1 MRVGIVSPY
10 DLGLPGGVQDQAIR
24 LSGWLDALGH
34 DSVLVGPGEEGP
46 SGAVLLGATRLIKAN
61 RAATPIAVNPRIT
74 KAVKEALEDVDVV
87 HIHEPLMPTV
97 GTAATSIKTH
107 PTVGTFHADPPR
119 WARFGYK
126 AGSRIWTKAISRLD
140 VVTTVSH
147 VSGSAIAPFVSARE
161 IPNGIDVHEYGGQVK
176 VPCRVAFLGRDDE
189 RKGLQVLLDAW
200 PTVLTSIPEA
210 ELIVIGADR
219 DEEVNGVVFMGR
231 LDTPQK
237 NDALATAEVF
247 CAPNLGGESFG
258 IVVAEGMAS
267 GCAVVASAIPAFV
280 GVLGESG
287 VLVSPGDPVGLA
299 DALMSVLSDRSL
311 LERKQ
316 GEAIA
321 SVGRFDGRKVA
332 AMYVQAYEDAMALHG
347 S

>member
-24 LSGWLDALGH
+24 LSGWLNALGH
-34 DSVLVGPGEEGP
+34 ESIVVGPGEEGP
-46 SGAVLLGATRLIKAN
+46 PGAVLLGATRVIKAN
-61 RAATPIAVNPRIT
+61 RASTPIAVNPRISR
-74 KAVKEALEDVDVV
+74 VLKEVLEGVDVV
-87 HIHEPLMPTV
+87 HVHEPLMPTV

-119 WARFGYK
+119 WARYGYK
-126 AGSRIWTKAISRLD
+126 AGSGVWRRAISRLD
-140 VVTTVSH
+140 VVTTVSQ

-161 IPNGIDVHEYGGQVK
+161 IPNGIDVHEYGGRVK
-176 VPCRVAFLGRDDE
+176 VRCRVAFLGRDDE

-200 PTVLTSIPEA
+200 PTVHSSLPEA
-210 ELIVIGADR
+210 ELVVIGADR
-219 DEEVNGVVFMGR
+219 DESIDGVVFKGR
-231 LDTPQK
+231 LDTSEK
-237 NDALATAEVF
+237 NDVLGTAEVF

-267 GCAVVASAIPAFV
+267 GCAIVASAIPAFV

-287 VLVSPGDPVGLA
+287 VLVSPGDPLGLA
-299 DALMSVLSDRSL
+299 DALISVLADRSL
-311 LERKQ
+311 LASKQ
-316 GEAIA
+316 TAALA
-321 SVGRFDGRKVA
+321 SVERFDGRKVA
-332 AMYVQAYEDAMALHG
+332 AMYVEAYEDAAALHR

>member
-1 MRVGIVSPY
+1 MRIGIVSPY

-24 LSGWLDALGH
+24 LCQWLDALGH

-46 SGAVLLGATRLIKAN
+46 PNAVLLGPTRMIKAN
-61 RAATPIAVNPRIT
+61 RAKTPIAVSPRISRRL
-74 KAVKEALEDVDVV
+74 KEVLVDVDVV
-87 HIHEPLMPTV
+87 HIHEPLMPMI
-97 GTAATSIKTH
+97 GIAATSIKTH

-119 WARFGYK
+119 WARFGYRT
-126 AGSRIWTKAISRLD
+126 GSKVWRAAISRLD

-147 VSGSAIAPFVSARE
+147 VSESAISPFVSARV
-161 IPNGIDVHEYGGQVK
+161 IPNGIDVSDYGGSDK
-176 VPCRVAFLGRDDE
+176 VVNRIAFLGRDDE

-200 PTVLTSIPEA
+200 PAVRTSIPGS

-219 DEEVNGVVFMGR
+219 DESIDGVVFRGR
-231 LDTPQK
+231 LDAPEK
-237 NDALATAEVF
+237 NAELALAEVF

-267 GCAVVASAIPAFV
+267 GCAIVASGIPAFV

-287 VLVSPGDPVGLA
+287 IFVSPGDSAGLA
-299 DALMSVLSDRSL
+299 DALIGVLEDRML
-311 LERKQ
+311 LESKQ
-316 GEAIA
+316 VAAIEL
-321 SVGRFDGRKVA
+321 VERFDGATVA
-332 AMYVQAYEDAMALHG
+332 RQYVQAYEDALMRHR